1 MNLYDFEDQ
10 IPSRIID
17 RGYDYWLEGRV
28 MIESEHEST
37 YRFIA
42 EGSEQYAVIVTLTG
56 IDIEDS
62 FCDCPYAKGHC
73 KHEVAAYFLLR
84 GKVAAPLNRNVRQQ
98 LQKLKKQQLVNLIV
112 GLANDPELYLRI
124 ARSFDTSHKSFTQ
137 VIKEMRRRFS
147 EKFPMYELDY
157 TSLSSFQSFV
167 DARVSDVLIV
177 QDAEMR
183 LKQGI
188 ALILGMSDYDFE
200 ELSEMSLETAN
211 ELDPA
216 ICSAIDALPN
226 DSVRLELLDVLKSI
240 DTWNWA
246 DLHLEILK
254 SLTLEMEDGLDVLR
268 TYIETYLKTEA
279 DDYEVEE
286 LEVLLRMIEKK
297 RNS

>member
-1 MNLYDFEDQ
+1 M
-10 IPSRIID
+10 
-17 RGYDYWLEGRV
+17 
-28 MIESEHEST
+28 
-37 YRFIA
+37 
-42 EGSEQYAVIVTLTG
+42 
-56 IDIEDS
+56 
-62 FCDCPYAKGHC
+62 
-73 KHEVAAYFLLR
+73 
-84 GKVAAPLNRNVRQQ
+84 RQQ
-98 LQKLKKQQLVNLIV
+98 LQKLKKQQLIDLLV
-112 GLANDPELYLRI
+112 GLANDPELYPRI
-124 ARSFDTSHKSFTQ
+124 ARSFDTSHKSFAQ

-147 EKFPMYELDY
+147 DKFPMLELDY

-254 SLTLEMEDGLDVLR
+254 SLTFEMKDGLDVLS
-268 TYIETYLKTEA
+268 TYIETYLETET

-297 RNS
+297 RDS

>member
-1 MNLYDFEDQ
+1 MNLYDFVDH
-10 IPSRIID
+10 IPNRILD
-17 RGYDYWLEGRV
+17 RGYEYWLDGRV
-28 MIESEHEST
+28 VVESEHEST

-42 EGSEQYAVIVTLTG
+42 EGSEQYEVIVTLTG

-62 FCDCPYAKGHC
+62 SCDCPYTKGHC

-84 GKVAAPLNRNVRQQ
+84 EKVATPSNRNVRQQ
-98 LQKLKKQQLVNLIV
+98 LQKLKKQQLIDLLV
-112 GLANDPELYLRI
+112 GLANDPELYPRI
-124 ARSFDTSHKSFTQ
+124 ARSFDTSRKSFTQ

-147 EKFPMYELDY
+147 DKFPMFELDY
-157 TSLSSFQSFV
+157 TSLSNFQSFV

-177 QDAEMR
+177 QDHEMR

-188 ALILGMSDYDFE
+188 ALMLGMSDYDFE

-216 ICSAIDALPN
+216 ICSAINMLSN
-226 DSVRLELLDVLKSI
+226 DVVYLELLDLLKSV

-254 SLTLEMEDGLDVLR
+254 SLTFEMKDGLDVLR
-268 TYIETYLKTEA
+268 TYIETYSETEA
-279 DDYEVEE
+279 DDHEVEE
-286 LEVLLRMIEKK
+286 LEVLLRIIEK
-297 RNS
+297 RSDS

>member
-42 EGSEQYAVIVTLTG
+42 EGSERYGVSVTLTG
-56 IDIEDS
+56 IDIDDS
-62 FCDCPYAKGHC
+62 SCDCPYTKGHC

-84 GKVAAPLNRNVRQQ
+84 EKVAAPSNRNVRQQ
-98 LQKLKKQQLVNLIV
+98 LQKLKKQQLVDLLV
-112 GLANDPELYLRI
+112 GLANDPKLYPRI
-124 ARSFDTSHKSFTQ
+124 ARSFDTSQKSFTQ

-147 EKFPMYELDY
+147 DKFPVFELDY

-188 ALILGMSDYDFE
+188 ALILGMSNYDFE

-211 ELDPA
+211 DLDPA
-216 ICSAIDALPN
+216 IFSAIDALPN
-226 DSVRLELLDVLKSI
+226 DSVRLELLDVLKSV

-254 SLTLEMEDGLDVLR
+254 SLTFEMKDGLDVLR
-268 TYIETYLKTEA
+268 TYIETYLETEA
-279 DDYEVEE
+279 DDHEVEV
-286 LEVLLRMIEKK
+286 LDALLRIIEKK
-297 RNS
+297 RDS